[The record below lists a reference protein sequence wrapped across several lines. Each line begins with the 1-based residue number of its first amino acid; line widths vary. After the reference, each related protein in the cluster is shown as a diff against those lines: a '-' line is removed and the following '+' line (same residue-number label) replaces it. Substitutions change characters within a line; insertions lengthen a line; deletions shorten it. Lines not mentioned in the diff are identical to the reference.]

1 MGFKKLASK
10 YSVILL
16 IIIIVPFMLC
26 SCDVFSEVFDKE
38 ITSIS
43 LSENDINL
51 TVGDS
56 RAIEAK
62 VYPEDASNIVL
73 TWTSSNDEI
82 ATVKGGTI
90 TAKKAG
96 SVVISVEAEN
106 GVNAS
111 CNVTV
116 AEQEITK
123 ITLSDETAT
132 LKVGQTIQIE
142 AKVTPASAKTDG
154 LVWSSDEQD
163 IAMVNSSGYVTGV
176 NEGIT
181 NIVCKAPNG
190 VRASC
195 TITVRAAIQATA
207 PSTSPTQPTTDDET
221 EPTKASSRLSSSSNN
236 LISSSNKYNGC
247 IFPDSSLRKLTVAE
261 VSRLSSSEAQQA
273 INEIYAR
280 NGYIFKTE
288 SIQEYFEAQSWY
300 TPRGNVGIGDL
311 SEIEQYNISL
321 LQKYR

>member
-1 MGFKKLASK
+1 MRSKKLAGK
-10 YSVILL
+10 YLVILL
-16 IIIIVPFMLC
+16 IISIIPFMLC
-26 SCDVFSEVFDKE
+26 SCGGFSEAFDKEKE

-51 TVGDS
+51 TVGES
-56 RAIEAK
+56 RVIEAK
-62 VYPEDASNIVL
+62 AYPEDSINKVL

-96 SVVISVEAEN
+96 SVVVKVEAQN

-116 AEQEITK
+116 TEREITK

-142 AKVTPASAKTDG
+142 AKVTPVGAKTDE
-154 LVWSSDEQD
+154 LVWSSDAQD
-163 IAMVNSSGYVTGV
+163 IAKVNSSGYVTGV
-176 NEGIT
+176 NAGIA
-181 NIVCKAPNG
+181 NIVCKTPNG
-190 VRASC
+190 VEASC
-195 TITVRAAIQATA
+195 TVTVRAAIQATA
-207 PSTSPTQPTTDDET
+207 SSTSPTQPTTDDET
-221 EPTKASSRLSSSSNN
+221 EPTKARSDSNN
-236 LISSSNKYNGC
+236 SVLSNHKYNGC
-247 IFPDSSLRKLTVAE
+247 IFPDSSSRKLTVSE
-261 VSRLSSSEAQQA
+261 VSKLSDSEAQQA

-300 TPRGNVGIGDL
+300 TPRGKVDIGDL